1 MLGREVEGDAVVAIA
16 QERLGCHHRLED
28 AGFSF
33 LTQIF
38 VDAAKVR
45 HQADHPLG
53 HVGVEIV
60 ADDLPRC
67 RRWRQANRL
76 SRNDTKSASVRVS
89 PMEPRTLPEATSNAA
104 IRAFVPCRI
113 YSNPPPFDVSRL
125 HRQARRS
132 MFQRL
137 NTGHFVDRDG
147 LHARL
152 GNGGCRLIQPA
163 DIGALGVE
171 VGIRLGRQPVA
182 VAMRLEIR
190 FFLRAARQSRARC
203 F

>member
-1 MLGREVEGDAVVAIA
+1 VPSVAPGEQIV
-16 QERLGCHHRLED
+16 QERHKICLGPSISDGAADFARGDIKRGDQGFCAMPDILE
-28 AGFSF
+28 
-33 LTQIF
+33 L
-38 VDAAKVR
+38 
-45 HQADHPLG
+45 
-53 HVGVEIV
+53 
-60 ADDLPRC
+60 
-67 RRWRQANRL
+67 
-76 SRNDTKSASVRVS
+76 
-89 PMEPRTLPEATSNAA
+89 
-104 IRAFVPCRI
+104 
-113 YSNPPPFDVSRL
+113 PPFDVSRL

-190 FFLRAARQSRARC
+190 FSLRAARQSDRVPFRGVRAAAPSRSPAGPAGIVVSWPKRPA
-203 F
+203 